1 MAADTLHLTANAT
14 RGLAEITRAVE
25 KANQKEPIEVRL
37 SGGAPPVK
45 GEEIVVMVFGARKA
59 LACRRNVGGKT
70 LKLRELGLWME
81 SADRAIQELAS
92 APASE
97 APQLTS
103 SEAALLDEAGLTE
116 GDRTRPGA
124 FERSRIDFDL
134 FLQRESLTLEQAAKA
149 LGVSTARLRQRLS
162 PDKRTLYGVKDG
174 RAWRIPKFQFDRKGK
189 QVRGIGKVF
198 PHIRPDAHP
207 LSVRAW
213 FTIPHQD
220 LVVGGDDDGR
230 PVPPV
235 EWLSSGRPVV
245 TVAELAKEI

>member
-1 MAADTLHLTANAT
+1 MAANTLQLTANAT
-14 RGLAEITRAVE
+14 RGLAEIRRAVE
-25 KANQKEPIEVRL
+25 KADQKEPIEMRL
-37 SGGAPPVK
+37 SGSALPVK
-45 GEEIVVMVFGARKA
+45 KDEIVVMVFGAREA
-59 LACRRNVGGKT
+59 LVCRRKVGGKT

-92 APASE
+92 AGASE

-103 SEAALLDEAGLTE
+103 SEAALLDEVGLTE

-134 FLQRESLTLEQAAKA
+134 LLQRESLTLEQAAKA

-162 PDKRTLYGVKDG
+162 PNKRTLYGVKDG

-189 QVRGIGKVF
+189 QVRGIGKVL

-213 FTIPHQD
+213 FTMPHQD
-220 LVVGGDDDGR
+220 LIVGDDDGQ

-235 EWLSSGRPVV
+235 EWLSSGRPVE
-245 TVAELAKEI
+245 TVAELAEEI